1 MRSFVVT
8 MAVCALLAT
17 GFAANALAVGVYVA
31 GQEPCK
37 CSPLVAAGI
46 IPDALN
52 NLAALPFWSVLNSVA
67 ERLAGG
73 FQGLLNQ
80 TGTAPMLAAAEP
92 EAHAPSTCTFHSCR
106 GEKACRQSEEEKG
119 QENKAT
125 PYGQMM
131 WSNAYESAL
140 CDT

>member
-92 EAHAPSTCTFHSCR
+92 EAPAPSI
-106 GEKACRQSEEEKG
+106 AAEEKKPVV
-119 QENKAT
+119 KAKKKKARKIKRPPT
-125 PYGQMM
+125 
-131 WSNAYESAL
+131 AK
-140 CDT
+140 